1 MSENQITNQV
11 TNQIG
16 GAQKYTPTSDAP
28 TNDVLL
34 KQAADWY
41 AGGHKVALAIVMQTW
56 GSSPRP
62 VGSVMVVRGDME
74 FAGSVS
80 GGCVESAVIDAAMH
94 SMETGVGERLDF
106 GVADAT
112 AWEVGLSCG
121 GQIAVLI
128 TPIMAAGQSGL
139 SGTVLTQMAAG
150 IDRRETVRLCLDARH
165 GGLVDDAGDN
175 ARDNARDN
183 AGPNAG
189 PNNETGLDDR
199 GERFVFIQRPPR
211 RLLIVGAVHI
221 SQFLAPIA
229 AQTGFDV
236 MVIDPRAAFTGGD
249 RFAHMS
255 GVTCHTGWPDDVMA
269 DVGLDANCAVVTL
282 THDPKIDDPGLQA
295 ALAHPVY
302 YIAALGSRKTH
313 AARCERLAVAGFNA
327 DDIARIHGPAG
338 LDIGA
343 KTPAEIA
350 ISILGELIA
359 AERLTQ
365 NAQNT
370 QNTRGEKVKGR

>member
-11 TNQIG
+11 TNQLG
-16 GAQKYTPTSDAP
+16 GTQNHAP

-34 KQAADWY
+34 RRAADWY
-41 AGGHKVALAIVMQTW
+41 AGGHKVALAIVIQTW

-80 GGCVESAVIDAAMH
+80 GGCVESAVIDAAMQ

-106 GVADAT
+106 GVADTT

-128 TPIMAAGQSGL
+128 TPIMAAEQSGL
-139 SGTVLTQMAAG
+139 SGAVLTKIAAG
-150 IDRRETVRLCLDARH
+150 IDRRETVRICLDARN

-175 ARDNARDN
+175 AGDND
-183 AGPNAG
+183 
-189 PNNETGLDDR
+189 ETGLYDMGLDDR
-199 GERFVFIQRPPR
+199 GERFVFVQHPPR
-211 RLLIVGAVHI
+211 RLIIVGAVHI

-236 MVIDPRAAFTGGD
+236 IVIDPRAAFTGGD
-249 RFAHMS
+249 RFGHMS
-255 GVTCHTGWPDDVMA
+255 GVTCRTGWPDNVMA
-269 DVGLDANCAVVTL
+269 DVGLDANSAVVTL

-302 YIAALGSRKTH
+302 HIAALGSRKTH
-313 AARCERLAVAGFNA
+313 AARCERLAAAGFSA

-359 AERLTQ
+359 AERLAQ
-365 NAQNT
+365 NIQNTRNIQNT
-370 QNTRGEKVKGR
+370 QNIQNTWGEKVKGR